1 MPKEEIIH
9 EKSTARS
16 AKGSNSYADGEPV
29 VGPTGMMRVGSEG
42 TQRNSDSRIL
52 AAPTDLTSAELTYSY
67 KENKV
72 SPKEGKR
79 VGSVSC
85 ESIGDLQGRKVTDLY
100 RKMYTRDMFLAAYK
114 KLKSK
119 PGNMTPGSDGE
130 TLDQISLEKIDAII
144 AKLKDQSF
152 QFRPV
157 RRVLIPKPN
166 GKMRPLGIPSPMD
179 KLVQEV
185 MRMILEEIYEPL
197 FKESNCGFRPGRSCH
212 TALEKISKWNG
223 ITWVIEGD
231 IQAYF
236 DNVDHQILSKI
247 LTNKIDDKRF
257 IDLYWKL
264 VSAGYVELSPR
275 SHSSKETEQIQRAPG
290 ISSPLQKSS
299 TGVPQGG
306 VISPILSNIYLH
318 SFDEFM
324 EEQIEKY
331 SSKEKTISK
340 VNPEMARYSKELM
353 KLSREFQT
361 CRDPKV
367 LKKFKALRLERNKK
381 PSRIR
386 TGTRVYYVRYADDWI
401 VGVLGPKIMAQTL
414 LSNIQ
419 TFLNSELRI
428 QLNLEKT
435 HITHIR
441 SKRVKFLG
449 VYFDIH
455 SRKESKLVKR
465 KSKVYG
471 TIKARINQVRIYF
484 YLPGR
489 EIIEELQRRGFVKQI
504 GNKETKTVTSAM
516 KKWIFLDHR
525 NIIHR
530 FNAVIRGYL
539 NYFSFVDNL
548 SVLGSII
555 KGILLHSCAKTLAQK
570 FRLSSRAKVFKRFG
584 PYLATKDAIPVG
596 LYIPSTFK
604 KARQFQKGKSVSV
617 DPLEALNWRI
627 HTQFALFQ
635 HCWICGVTDQIEMHH
650 VRHLRKTNQRLKGFT
665 KLMSQINRKQIP
677 VCASCHNKIH
687 AGTYDGDALAKL
699 QAGVRRSRKG

>member
-9 EKSTARS
+9 EKSTTRS
-16 AKGSNSYADGEPV
+16 AKGSNSYADGEPIV
-29 VGPTGMMRVGSEG
+29 RPTGMMRVESEG
-42 TQRNSDSRIL
+42 AQRNSDARIL
-52 AAPTDLTSAELTYSY
+52 AAPIDLTYQMSL
-67 KENKV
+67 KK
-72 SPKEGKR
+72 GKR
-79 VGSVSC
+79 VGLVSC
-85 ESIGDLQGRKVTDLY
+85 ESTGNLQERKVTDLY
-100 RKMYTRDMFLAAYK
+100 RKMYKRDMFLAAYK

-130 TLDQISLEKIDAII
+130 TLDQISLGKIDNII

-185 MRMILEEIYEPL
+185 MRMLLEEIYEPL

-212 TALEKISKWNG
+212 TALEKVSKWNG

-236 DNVDHQILSKI
+236 DNVDHKILSKM

-275 SHSSKETEQIQRAPG
+275 SQAPKKAEQIQK
-290 ISSPLQKSS
+290 SPI
-299 TGVPQGG
+299 GVPQGG

-318 SFDEFM
+318 TFDEFM
-324 EEQIEKY
+324 EKQIEKH

-353 KLSREFQT
+353 KLSREFRT
-361 CRDPKV
+361 SRDPKV
-367 LKKFKALRLERNKK
+367 LKELKALRLERNQK

-401 VGVLGPKIMAQTL
+401 VGVLGPKSLAQTL

-419 TFLNSELRI
+419 IFLNNELRI

-441 SKRVKFLG
+441 TKRVKFLG

-455 SRKESKLVKR
+455 SRKEWKIVKR
-465 KSKVYG
+465 KSKIYG

-484 YLPGR
+484 YLPTR
-489 EIIEELQRRGFVKQI
+489 EIIKELQEKGFVKLI

-548 SVLGSII
+548 SELGSII

-570 FRLSSRAKVFKRFG
+570 FRLSSRAKVFKAFG

-604 KARQFQKGKSVSV
+604 K
-617 DPLEALNWRI
+617 N
-627 HTQFALFQ
+627 
-635 HCWICGVTDQIEMHH
+635 
-650 VRHLRKTNQRLKGFT
+650 
-665 KLMSQINRKQIP
+665 
-677 VCASCHNKIH
+677 
-687 AGTYDGDALAKL
+687 
-699 QAGVRRSRKG
+699 

>member
-16 AKGSNSYADGEPV
+16 AKGSNSYADGEPI

-42 TQRNSDSRIL
+42 AQRNSDARIL
-52 AAPTDLTSAELTYSY
+52 AAPINLTSAESIHRY
-67 KENKV
+67 NKNQM
-72 SPKEGKR
+72 SLKKGKK
-79 VGSVSC
+79 VGPVSC
-85 ESIGDLQGRKVTDLY
+85 ESIGNLQERKVTDLY

-130 TLDQISLEKIDAII
+130 TLDQISLGKIDTII

-197 FKESNCGFRPGRSCH
+197 FKESNCGFRPGKSCH
-212 TALEKISKWNG
+212 IALEKVSKWNG

-236 DNVDHQILSKI
+236 DNVDHEILSKI
-247 LTNKIDDKRF
+247 LSNKIDDKRF

-275 SHSSKETEQIQRAPG
+275 SHAPKEPEQIQ
-290 ISSPLQKSS
+290 KSLI
-299 TGVPQGG
+299 GVPQGG

-324 EEQIEKY
+324 EKQIEKY
-331 SSKEKTISK
+331 SSKERTISK
-340 VNPEMARYSKELM
+340 VNPEMVRYSKNLM
-353 KLSREFQT
+353 KLSREFKT
-361 CRDPKV
+361 SRNPKV
-367 LKKFKALRLERNKK
+367 LKEFKALRLERNQK

-401 VGVLGPKIMAQTL
+401 VGVLGCKSMAQTI

-419 TFLNSELRI
+419 KFLNNELKI

-441 SKRVKFLG
+441 TKRVKFLG
-449 VYFDIH
+449 VYFDIP

-465 KSKVYG
+465 KSRIYG

-484 YLPGR
+484 YLPAR
-489 EIIEELQRRGFVKQI
+489 EIIEELQKKGFVKLI

-570 FRLSSRAKVFKRFG
+570 FRLSSRAKVFKTFG

-604 KARQFQKGKSVSV
+604 KTREFQKGKSVSV

-635 HCWICGVTDQIEMHH
+635 YCWTCGATDQIEMHH

-665 KLMSQINRKQIP
+665 QLMSKINRKQIP
-677 VCASCHNKIH
+677 VCTLCHNKIH
-687 AGTYDGDALAKL
+687 AGTYNGDALAKL

>member
-1 MPKEEIIH
+1 MPKEKKIH
-9 EKSTARS
+9 EKSTAGL
-16 AKGSNSYADGEPV
+16 AKGSNSYANGEPI
-29 VGPTGMMRVGSEG
+29 VGPIEMMRVGSEG
-42 TQRNSDSRIL
+42 AQRNSDSRIL
-52 AAPTDLTSAELTYSY
+52 AAPNDL
-67 KENKV
+67 KER
-72 SPKEGKR
+72 KR
-79 VGSVSC
+79 VGLASC
-85 ESIGDLQGRKVTDLY
+85 EFIGDLQERKGTFPLITDLY
-100 RKMYTRDMFLAAYK
+100 RKMYSRDMFLAAYK

-130 TLDQISLEKIDAII
+130 TLDKISLEKIDNII

-157 RRVLIPKPN
+157 RRVLIPKMK

-212 TALEKISKWNG
+212 TALEKVSKWNG

-236 DNVDHQILSKI
+236 DNVDHEILSKI
-247 LTNKIDDKRF
+247 LTSKIDDKRF

-275 SHSSKETEQIQRAPG
+275 SHTTASISKRSKQIQK
-290 ISSPLQKSS
+290 SPI
-299 TGVPQGG
+299 GVPQGG
-306 VISPILSNIYLH
+306 VVSPILSNIYLH
-318 SFDEFM
+318 AFDEFM
-324 EEQIEKY
+324 EKQIEKY
-331 SSKEKTISK
+331 SSQGKTISK
-340 VNPEMARYSKELM
+340 VNPEMVRYSKKLT
-353 KLSREFQT
+353 KLSREFKT
-361 CRDPKV
+361 SRDPNV
-367 LKKFKALRLERNKK
+367 LKELKALRLERNQK

-401 VGVLGPKIMAQTL
+401 VGVLGPKSMAQTI

-419 TFLNSELRI
+419 TFLNNELRI

-435 HITHIR
+435 NITHIR
-441 SKRVKFLG
+441 TKRVKFLG
-449 VYFDIH
+449 VYFDIP
-455 SRKESKLVKR
+455 SGKEKKLVKR
-465 KSKVYG
+465 KSKIYG
-471 TIKARINQVRIYF
+471 TIKARINQVRVYF
-484 YLPGR
+484 YLPTK
-489 EIIEELQRRGFVKQI
+489 EIIEELKEKGFVKLI
-504 GNKETKTVTSAM
+504 ANKETKTVTSAV

-548 SVLGSII
+548 VELGSII

-570 FRLSSRAKVFKRFG
+570 FRLSSRAKAFKAFG
-584 PYLATKDAIPVG
+584 PYLTAKDAIPVS

-604 KARQFQKGKSVSV
+604 KTRKFSFTGEKGKNLSV
-617 DPLEALNWRI
+617 DPLEVLNWRV
-627 HTQFALFQ
+627 HTQFALFEY
-635 HCWICGVTDQIEMHH
+635 CWICGATDHIEMHH
-650 VRHLRKTNQRLKGFT
+650 VRHLRKTNERLKGFT
-665 KLMSQINRKQIP
+665 QLMSQINRKQIP

-699 QAGVRRSRKG
+699 QAGIRRSRQG